1 LAANQPPPAPTSRP
15 PANPGPPLPSGLNA
29 RFTPPVSGGVII
41 QEYGGQDYMTIRARE
56 IGGSVYAVADGVVIY
71 SGFQQANTG
80 WSVAIQHTDSLVTY
94 YQNLQDAGLPAV
106 NSRIARGQQIGYV
119 GGGDILPQDELG
131 FKVVIID
138 DNGTE
143 IPVNPRRYF

>member
-1 LAANQPPPAPTSRP
+1 MLFRSRQVTATPTRPRGAA
-15 PANPGPPLPSGLNA
+15 LPSRLNA
-29 RFTPPVSGGVII
+29 DFVQPVSGGVII
-41 QEYGGQDYMTIRARE
+41 QEFGAQDYMTIRARE

-80 WSVAIQHTDSLVTY
+80 WSVAIQHTNSLVTY

-119 GGGDILPQDELG
+119 GGGDVLPQDELG
-131 FKVVIID
+131 FKVVVID